1 VCVCSALLRR
11 LELLVV
17 NKRLQQPTRS
27 LSLAAVA
34 HFLIHVCMSEPSQ
47 TSQTSQNSD
56 GWCRGPDATVL
67 PPIRRQSGDVVVHP
81 SLRSILVTAVSQERP
96 AADFF
101 KCGTWCWWPEVKGHY
116 ALTKHKSRR
125 KIWQFHTSISWTD
138 VNCYMTARRWFEI
151 IDEENLGC
159 PFFSQRTFL
168 LVCLK
173 KGNFSTIITAVIQ
186 HYIIYP
192 ICLQLFPSLYS
203 YGYYFLILY
212 YTIILYEYEPPHM
225 KASVHLC

>member
-1 VCVCSALLRR
+1 MCVCVALSSVGCRL

-81 SLRSILVTAVSQERP
+81 SLRSMLVTAVSQERP

-101 KCGTWCWWPEVKGHY
+101 KCGTWCWWSEVKGHY
-116 ALTKHKSRR
+116 ALTKHKSRC
-125 KIWQFHTSISWTD
+125 KIWQFHTSILD
-138 VNCYMTARRWFEI
+138 
-151 IDEENLGC
+151 GC
-159 PFFSQRTFL
+159 KLLHDCKALIRDYWWRKLRMSLFL
-168 LVCLK
+168 AKDIFTRV
-173 KGNFSTIITAVIQ
+173 S
-186 HYIIYP
+186 
-192 ICLQLFPSLYS
+192 
-203 YGYYFLILY
+203 
-212 YTIILYEYEPPHM
+212 
-225 KASVHLC
+225 